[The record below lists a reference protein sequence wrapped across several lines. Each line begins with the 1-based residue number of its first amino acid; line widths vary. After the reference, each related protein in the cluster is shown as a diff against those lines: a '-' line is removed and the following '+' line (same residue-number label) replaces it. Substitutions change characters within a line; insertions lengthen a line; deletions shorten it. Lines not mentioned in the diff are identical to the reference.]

1 MVRVR
6 FAPSPTGFLHIGG
19 ARTAL
24 YNWLFARKHQGVFIL
39 RIEDTDRTRYVE
51 GAVEDI
57 MGSLRWLGLQWDEGP
72 EVGGPHA
79 PYFQSQRLELYRK
92 YAELLLEKG
101 HAYKCFCPPERLERL
116 REEQRKAGLK
126 PGYDRKCRYLSPEER
141 KALEE
146 KGTPYVIRLKVPLE
160 GKTTFQDYLRGEIT
174 YENRELEDLIL
185 LKSDGYPTYHLANVV
200 DDHLM
205 GITHVLRA
213 DEWIPST
220 PYHVLLYRFFEWEPP
235 VFAHLPVILAP
246 GGKGKLSKRHG
257 ATAVREFREMGYLPE
272 AMVNF
277 LALLGWSPGGDR
289 EIVSL
294 QEMIELFDLKRVG
307 KRGAVF
313 DFAKL
318 RWMNGEYIRM
328 KSDEELYQLLVPFFE
343 KAGWLQSEKNH
354 ETLRKIIPL
363 LKERAKTLK
372 EFVEMSDYFFT
383 DVLSYDPKG
392 LKKHF
397 RDPAVWDR
405 LRTLIG
411 RLEEVEPWT
420 APEIERVIRGLAA
433 ELGVGAAKLIHPT
446 RLAVT
451 GRTVG
456 PGLFELMEVLG
467 KETCLGR
474 LKRALEILPQEV
486 EKVQSEG
493 AP

>member
-6 FAPSPTGFLHIGG
+6 FAPSPTGFLHVGG

-24 YNWLFARKHQGVFIL
+24 YNWLFARKHGGAFIL

-57 MGSLRWLGLQWDEGP
+57 MESLQWLGLLWDEGP
-72 EVGGPHA
+72 DVGGPYG
-79 PYFQSQRLELYRK
+79 PYFQSQRLEIYRK
-92 YAELLLEKG
+92 HAELLLEKG
-101 HAYKCFCPPERLERL
+101 HAYKCFCSPERLEKL

-141 KALEE
+141 EALE
-146 KGTPYVIRLKVPLE
+146 KSGRPYVIRLKVPLE
-160 GKTTFQDYLRGEIT
+160 GKTTFEDYLRGEIT

-205 GITHVLRA
+205 RITHVLRA

-220 PYHVLLYRFFEWEPP
+220 PYHVLLYRFFGWEPP

-257 ATAVREFREMGYLPE
+257 ATAVREFREMGYLSE

-289 EIVSL
+289 EILSL
-294 QEMIELFDLKRVG
+294 QEMVELFDLKRVG

-328 KSDEELYQLLVPFFE
+328 KDDEELYRLLLPFFK
-343 KAGWLQSEKNH
+343 KAGRLRSEEDRK
-354 ETLRKIIPL
+354 TLRRIIPL
-363 LKERAKTLK
+363 LKERAKTLQD
-372 EFVEMSDYFFT
+372 FVEMSDYFFT
-383 DVLSYDPKG
+383 DDFPYEPKG
-392 LKKHF
+392 VKKHF

-405 LRTLIG
+405 LRL
-411 RLEEVEPWT
+411 L
-420 APEIERVIRGLAA
+420 IERLDTLDVWDAPHIEQEIRKLAA

-446 RLAVT
+446 RVAVT

-467 KETCLGR
+467 KATCLRR
-474 LKRALEILPQEV
+474 LRRALQVLPREL
-486 EKVQSEG
+486 ETLEEE
-493 AP
+493 APS